1 MSFDPYGQPIIKQRS
16 PAPMVLLVLLLL
28 ASGGANY
35 WLWTERQR
43 ATSEAKTAV
52 SKLAAEEASFTEM
65 KQKVDMLQTENA
77 DLTEAKK
84 QLAKDVEAK
93 SGELA
98 RLKDDIAGV
107 ENGKPA
113 DDKADGDH
121 DKKAEAAAKD
131 DKKSD
136 KKADKKA
143 DAKAEAKA
151 RKKASSSARKKDA
164 ARTDKADKETGEL

>member
-16 PAPMVLLVLLLL
+16 PAPIVLLVLLLL
-28 ASGGANY
+28 ASGAANY

-43 ATSEAKTAV
+43 ATSEAKAAV
-52 SKLAAEEASFTEM
+52 SKLAADEASFTEM
-65 KQKVDMLQTENA
+65 KQKVEMLQTENA
-77 DLTEAKK
+77 DLAEAKK

-113 DDKADGDH
+113 DDKSEGDKD
-121 DKKAEAAAKD
+121 DKKADAAGKD

-143 DAKAEAKA
+143 DAKADAKA
-151 RKKASSSARKKDA
+151 KKKAAAARKKDG
-164 ARTDKADKETGEL
+164 ARTEKADKPTGEL